1 MGWRWAFLLPAPVAL
16 VTLLAGLRVVPR
28 ALVNTSFQFGGAL
41 VLAIVT
47 AVADARS
54 GTAASPASVLSGYHA
69 AIYVVIAVAALGAAA
84 MLQRS
89 RRAPVE
95 VPVLEAEALEEA
107 A

>member
-1 MGWRWAFLLPAPVAL
+1 M
-16 VTLLAGLRVVPR
+16 
-28 ALVNTSFQFGGAL
+28 
-41 VLAIVT
+41 
-47 AVADARS
+47 
-54 GTAASPASVLSGYHA
+54 LSGYHA